1 MEALQPVK
9 STLKKSKNKTGIVL
23 LEVIIALTL
32 FVVAAAVIG
41 SATNSSMQATVD
53 MQRSAHAVN
62 IVRSI
67 LAEMEIGQVEIT
79 DKSETAC
86 EDDEDKGWT
95 YTITTED
102 VADDAP
108 GLKKVT
114 VAVTDSDSFRP
125 HTYRLTQWILDLDAL
140 SERAEECA
148 P

>member
-9 STLKKSKNKTGIVL
+9 STSKNSKNKTGIVL

-67 LAEMEIGQVEIT
+67 LAEMEIGQVEIA

-114 VAVTDSDSFRP
+114 VTVTDSDSFRP
-125 HTYRLTQWILDLDAL
+125 HTYHLTQWILDPNAL
-140 SERAEECA
+140 AEQTGETT

>member
-1 MEALQPVK
+1 M
-9 STLKKSKNKTGIVL
+9 
-23 LEVIIALTL
+23 TL

-41 SATNSSMQATVD
+41 SATSSSMQATVD

-67 LAEMEIGQVEIT
+67 LAEMEIGQVEIA

-86 EDDEDKGWT
+86 ESDEDEGWT

-125 HTYRLTQWILDLDAL
+125 HTYHLTQWILDRAAL
-140 SERAEECA
+140 AEQAEEST